1 MIKYVGLFLATAP
14 ASLLLAQVA
23 RTERLRFAMFE
34 ALQIVGIVAIA
45 IFSDWLLIQLG
56 WKHLQERLNQ
66 LLVTTAQPWLSLGSS
81 LIRLILRILLWSLVL
96 SWVLQSVESLS
107 PWHDRIDSITS
118 FLLQKISVIFNTPFM
133 QLGQTEITLNFLFII
148 LFLSITVIFTSRW
161 VSEWIK
167 NRILIQL
174 RVDRGSQE
182 TITRVV
188 SYSLSFV
195 GFIIVLQTAGIDL
208 SSLTV
213 LAGVLGIGF
222 GFGLQNLA
230 SNFISGLAILLEH
243 PIKVGDFIEVDGLL
257 GTVEKISI
265 RATIIRTNDSQY
277 VIVPNNRF
285 IEKNVVNWSY
295 GSPDSRIHIPVNVAY
310 GSDTVLVTEALL
322 SAARQ
327 DPRVLLSPPPSVWFR
342 SFGESAYVFELLVW
356 INRPQDSEPIKSALN
371 FLIEQ
376 ELRQRDIEIPF
387 PQLDL
392 RLRDVGDLRAI
403 TRYYRR
409 STPASELAEVTEA
422 STSVAKPK
430 PKSASPPPPLSDLL
444 RNMSCFT
451 RCSNAD
457 LQMLIELGTRRF
469 YDVGEIVFR
478 EGDPG
483 DAFYVV
489 LEGSVEVRS
498 EHLDQILATLY
509 QGDFFGEIAVL
520 TGMPRSATVR
530 TLEDTILF
538 VVHRGAVQRLLQA
551 QPQLAED
558 IAHELAARQ
567 QVLQELGLA
576 GMNGKGTPSLP
587 PLHWIRQRLRTLF
600 SV

>member
-1 MIKYVGLFLATAP
+1 MIKYLSLFLAAAP
-14 ASLLLAQVA
+14 SSILIAQLA
-23 RTERLRFAMFE
+23 RTQRLRVAFIE
-34 ALQIVGIVAIA
+34 AAQIVGIVGIA
-45 IFSDWLLIQLG
+45 ILTDWLLLNLGIHQL
-56 WKHLQERLNQ
+56 QQRLDQ
-66 LLVTTAQPWLSLGSS
+66 KASQQSQPWLSLGAS
-81 LIRLILRILLWSLVL
+81 LLRLTLRILLWALVL
-96 SWVLQSVESLS
+96 SWILQSVQSLS
-107 PWHDRIDSITS
+107 PWHERIDSTIQ
-118 FLLQKISVIFNTPFM
+118 FLLERVAVVFNTPFM
-133 QLGQTEITLNFLFII
+133 ELGRTKVTLNFLFLI
-148 LFLSITVIFTSRW
+148 LFLSLAVIFISRW
-161 VSEWIK
+161 VSEWLK
-167 NRILIQL
+167 SRVLMQL

-188 SYSLSFV
+188 SYSLSFI
-195 GFIIVLQTAGIDL
+195 GFIVVLQTAGIDL

-222 GFGLQNLA
+222 GFGLQTLA
-230 SNFISGLAILLEH
+230 SNFISGLAILFEH

-295 GSPDSRIHIPVNVAY
+295 GSPDSRIHIPVSVAY

-327 DPRVLLSPPPSVWFR
+327 DPRVLLTPPPSVWFR
-342 SFGESAYVFELLVW
+342 GFGENAYLFELLVW

-376 ELRQRDIEIPF
+376 ELRQRQIEVPF

-392 RLRDVGDLRAI
+392 RLRDLGELRSLAH
-403 TRYYRR
+403 YYHR
-409 STPASELAEVTEA
+409 
-422 STSVAKPK
+422 SVASVPETAAVSEPVAPEMVKTEP
-430 PKSASPPPPLSDLL
+430 SLADLL
-444 RNMSCFT
+444 RNISCFS
-451 RCSNAD
+451 RCSNAE
-457 LQMLIELGTRRF
+457 LQMLIELGNRQF
-469 YDVGEIVFR
+469 YGVGEIICS

-483 DAFYVV
+483 DAFYIV

-498 EHLDQILATLY
+498 EHLNQILATLY
-509 QGDFFGEIAVL
+509 EGEFFGEIAVL

-530 TLEDTILF
+530 ALEETVLF
-538 VVHRGAVQRLLQA
+538 VVHRSAVQRLLQA

-567 QVLQELGLA
+567 QVLQELGLV
-576 GMNGKGTPSLP
+576 NSQEIKSLP
-587 PLHWIRQRLRTLF
+587 PLQWIRRRLQTLF
-600 SV
+600 NV

>member
-1 MIKYVGLFLATAP
+1 MIKYLGLFLAAAP
-14 ASLLLAQVA
+14 ASILIAQLA
-23 RTERLRFAMFE
+23 RTQRLRVALIE
-34 ALQIVGIVAIA
+34 AAQIVGIVGIA
-45 IFSDWLLIQLG
+45 ILTDWLLLNLGIHQL
-56 WKHLQERLNQ
+56 QQRLDQ
-66 LLVTTAQPWLSLGSS
+66 KASQQSQPWFSLGAS
-81 LIRLILRILLWSLVL
+81 LLRLTLRILLWSLVL
-96 SWVLQSVESLS
+96 SWILQSVQSLS
-107 PWHDRIDSITS
+107 PWHERIDSTIQ
-118 FLLQKISVIFNTPFM
+118 FLLERVAVVFNTPFM
-133 QLGQTEITLNFLFII
+133 ELGRTKVTLNFLFLI
-148 LFLSITVIFTSRW
+148 LFLSLAVISISRW
-161 VSEWIK
+161 VSEWLK
-167 NRILIQL
+167 SRVLMQL

-188 SYSLSFV
+188 SYSLSFI

-222 GFGLQNLA
+222 GFGLQTLA

-295 GSPDSRIHIPVNVAY
+295 GSPDSRIHIPVSVAY

-327 DPRVLLSPPPSVWFR
+327 DPRVLLTPPPSVWFR
-342 SFGESAYVFELLVW
+342 GFGENAYLFELLVW

-376 ELRQRDIEIPF
+376 ELRQRQIEVPF

-392 RLRDVGDLRAI
+392 RLRDLGELRSLAH
-403 TRYYRR
+403 YYHR
-409 STPASELAEVTEA
+409 SVASVPETSAVTEPRA
-422 STSVAKPK
+422 REITKAEPSLTN
-430 PKSASPPPPLSDLL
+430 LL
-444 RNMSCFT
+444 RNISCFS
-451 RCSNAD
+451 RCSNAE
-457 LQMLIELGTRRF
+457 LQMLIELGNRQF
-469 YDVGEIVFR
+469 YGVGEIICW

-483 DAFYVV
+483 DAFYII

-498 EHLDQILATLY
+498 EHLNQILATLY
-509 QGDFFGEIAVL
+509 QGEFFGEIAVL

-530 TLEDTILF
+530 ALEETVLF
-538 VVHRGAVQRLLQA
+538 VVHRSAVQRLLQA

-567 QVLQELGLA
+567 QVLQELGLV
-576 GMNGKGTPSLP
+576 NSQEIKSLP
-587 PLHWIRQRLRTLF
+587 PLQWIRRRLQTLF
-600 SV
+600 NV

>member
-1 MIKYVGLFLATAP
+1 MIKYLSLVLAAVP
-14 ASLLLAQVA
+14 SSILLAQLT
-23 RTERLRFAMFE
+23 RTQRLRVALIE
-34 ALQIVGIVAIA
+34 AAQIVGIIGIA
-45 IFSDWLLIQLG
+45 IVTDWLLLNLGIHQL
-56 WKHLQERLNQ
+56 QQRLDQ
-66 LLVTTAQPWLSLGSS
+66 KASQRSQPWLSLGTS
-81 LIRLILRILLWSLVL
+81 LLRLTLRILLWSLVL
-96 SWVLQSVESLS
+96 SWILQSVQSLS
-107 PWHDRIDSITS
+107 PWHERIDSTIQ
-118 FLLQKISVIFNTPFM
+118 FLLERVAVVFNTPFM
-133 QLGQTEITLNFLFII
+133 ELGRTKITLNFLFLI
-148 LFLSITVIFTSRW
+148 LFLSLAVIFTSRW
-161 VSEWIK
+161 VSEWLK
-167 NRILIQL
+167 SRILMQL

-188 SYSLSFV
+188 SYSLSFI

-222 GFGLQNLA
+222 GFGLQTLA

-295 GSPDSRIHIPVNVAY
+295 GSPDSRIHIPVSVAY

-327 DPRVLLSPPPSVWFR
+327 DPRVLLTPPPSVWFR
-342 SFGESAYVFELLVW
+342 GFGENAYLFELLVW

-376 ELRQRDIEIPF
+376 ELRQRQIEVPF

-392 RLRDVGDLRAI
+392 RLRDLGELRSLAH
-403 TRYYRR
+403 YYHR
-409 STPASELAEVTEA
+409 
-422 STSVAKPK
+422 SVA
-430 PKSASPPPPLSDLL
+430 SAPETSTVAESAARETTKAEPSLADLL
-444 RNMSCFT
+444 RNISCFS
-451 RCSNAD
+451 RCSNAQ
-457 LQMLIELGTRRF
+457 LQMLIELGSRQF
-469 YDVGEIVFR
+469 YGVGEIICC

-483 DAFYVV
+483 DAFYIV

-509 QGDFFGEIAVL
+509 EGEFFGEIAVL

-530 TLEDTILF
+530 ALEETTLF
-538 VVHRGAVQRLLQA
+538 VVHRSAVQRLLQA

-567 QVLQELGLA
+567 QVLQELGLV
-576 GMNGKGTPSLP
+576 NSQEIKNLP
-587 PLHWIRQRLRTLF
+587 PLHWIRRRLQTLF
-600 SV
+600 NV

>member
-1 MIKYVGLFLATAP
+1 MMKYLSLFLAAAP
-14 ASLLLAQVA
+14 SSILIAQLA
-23 RTERLRFAMFE
+23 RTQRLRVAFIE
-34 ALQIVGIVAIA
+34 AAQIVGIVGIA
-45 IFSDWLLIQLG
+45 MLTDWLLLNLGIHQL
-56 WKHLQERLNQ
+56 QQRLDQ
-66 LLVTTAQPWLSLGSS
+66 KASQQSQPWLSLGAS
-81 LIRLILRILLWSLVL
+81 LLRLTLRILLWALVL
-96 SWVLQSVESLS
+96 SWILQSVQSLS
-107 PWHDRIDSITS
+107 PWHERIDSTIQ
-118 FLLQKISVIFNTPFM
+118 FLLERVAVVFNTPFM
-133 QLGQTEITLNFLFII
+133 ELGRTQITLNFLFLI
-148 LFLSITVIFTSRW
+148 LFLSLAVIFTSRW
-161 VSEWIK
+161 VSEWLK
-167 NRILIQL
+167 SRILMQL

-188 SYSLSFV
+188 SYSLSFI
-195 GFIIVLQTAGIDL
+195 GFIVVLQTAGIDL

-222 GFGLQNLA
+222 GFGLQTLA

-295 GSPDSRIHIPVNVAY
+295 GSPDSRIHIPVSVAY

-327 DPRVLLSPPPSVWFR
+327 DPRVLLTPPPSVWFR
-342 SFGESAYVFELLVW
+342 GFGENAYLFELLVW

-376 ELRQRDIEIPF
+376 ELRQRQIEVPF

-392 RLRDVGDLRAI
+392 RLRDLGELRSLAH
-403 TRYYRR
+403 YYHR
-409 STPASELAEVTEA
+409 
-422 STSVAKPK
+422 SVASVPETAAVSEPVAPEMVKTEP
-430 PKSASPPPPLSDLL
+430 SLADLL
-444 RNMSCFT
+444 RNISCFS
-451 RCSNAD
+451 RCSNAE
-457 LQMLIELGTRRF
+457 LQMLIELGNRQF
-469 YDVGEIVFR
+469 YGVGEIICS

-483 DAFYVV
+483 DAFYIV

-498 EHLDQILATLY
+498 EQLDQILATLY
-509 QGDFFGEIAVL
+509 EGDFFGEISVL

-530 TLEDTILF
+530 ALEETVLF
-538 VVHRGAVQRLLQA
+538 VVHRSAVQRLLQA
-551 QPQLAED
+551 QPQLAEE

-567 QVLQELGLA
+567 QVLQELGLV
-576 GMNGKGTPSLP
+576 NSQEIKSLP
-587 PLHWIRQRLRTLF
+587 PLQWIRRRLQTLF
-600 SV
+600 NV

>member
-1 MIKYVGLFLATAP
+1 MMKYLSLFLAAAP
-14 ASLLLAQVA
+14 SSILIAQLA
-23 RTERLRFAMFE
+23 RTQRLRVAFIE
-34 ALQIVGIVAIA
+34 AAQIVGIVGIA
-45 IFSDWLLIQLG
+45 MLTDWLLLNLGIHQL
-56 WKHLQERLNQ
+56 QQRLDQ
-66 LLVTTAQPWLSLGSS
+66 KASQQSQPWLSLGAS
-81 LIRLILRILLWSLVL
+81 LLRLTLRILLWALVL
-96 SWVLQSVESLS
+96 SWILQSVQSLS
-107 PWHDRIDSITS
+107 PWHERIDSTIQ
-118 FLLQKISVIFNTPFM
+118 FLLKRVAVVFNTPFM
-133 QLGQTEITLNFLFII
+133 ELGRTQITLNFLFLI
-148 LFLSITVIFTSRW
+148 LFLSLAVIFTSRW
-161 VSEWIK
+161 VSEWLK
-167 NRILIQL
+167 SRILMQL

-188 SYSLSFV
+188 SYSLSFI
-195 GFIIVLQTAGIDL
+195 GFIVVLQTAGIDL

-222 GFGLQNLA
+222 GFGLQTLA

-295 GSPDSRIHIPVNVAY
+295 GSPDSRIHIPVSVAY

-327 DPRVLLSPPPSVWFR
+327 DPRVLLTPPPSVWFR
-342 SFGESAYVFELLVW
+342 GFGENAYLFELLVW

-376 ELRQRDIEIPF
+376 ELRQRQIEVPF

-392 RLRDVGDLRAI
+392 RLRDLGELRSLAH
-403 TRYYRR
+403 YYHR
-409 STPASELAEVTEA
+409 
-422 STSVAKPK
+422 SVASVPETAAVSEPVAPEMVKTEP
-430 PKSASPPPPLSDLL
+430 SLADLL
-444 RNMSCFT
+444 RNISCFSC
-451 RCSNAD
+451 CSNAE
-457 LQMLIELGTRRF
+457 LQMLIELGNRQF
-469 YDVGEIVFR
+469 YGVGEIICS

-483 DAFYVV
+483 DAFYIV

-498 EHLDQILATLY
+498 EQLDQILATLY
-509 QGDFFGEIAVL
+509 EGDFFGEISVL

-530 TLEDTILF
+530 ALEETVLF
-538 VVHRGAVQRLLQA
+538 VVHRSAVQRLLQA
-551 QPQLAED
+551 QPQLAEE

-567 QVLQELGLA
+567 QVLQELGLV
-576 GMNGKGTPSLP
+576 NSQEIKSLP
-587 PLHWIRQRLRTLF
+587 PLQWIRRRLQTLF
-600 SV
+600 NV

>member
-1 MIKYVGLFLATAP
+1 MIKYLSLVLAAVP
-14 ASLLLAQVA
+14 SSILLAQLT
-23 RTERLRFAMFE
+23 RTQRLRVALIE
-34 ALQIVGIVAIA
+34 AAQIVGIIGIA
-45 IFSDWLLIQLG
+45 IVTDWLLLNLGIHQL
-56 WKHLQERLNQ
+56 QQRLDQ
-66 LLVTTAQPWLSLGSS
+66 KASQQSQPWLSLGAS
-81 LIRLILRILLWSLVL
+81 LLRLTLRILLWSLVL
-96 SWVLQSVESLS
+96 SWILQSVQSLS
-107 PWHDRIDSITS
+107 PWHERIDSTIQ
-118 FLLQKISVIFNTPFM
+118 FLLERVAVVFNTPFM
-133 QLGQTEITLNFLFII
+133 ELGRTKITLNFLFLI
-148 LFLSITVIFTSRW
+148 LFLSLAVIFTSRW
-161 VSEWIK
+161 VSEWLK
-167 NRILIQL
+167 SRILMQL

-188 SYSLSFV
+188 SYSLSFI

-222 GFGLQNLA
+222 GFGLQTLA

-295 GSPDSRIHIPVNVAY
+295 GSPDSRIHIPVSVAY

-327 DPRVLLSPPPSVWFR
+327 DPRVLLTPPPSVWFR
-342 SFGESAYVFELLVW
+342 GFGENAYLFELLVW

-376 ELRQRDIEIPF
+376 ELRQRQIEVPF

-392 RLRDVGDLRAI
+392 RLRDLGELRSLAH
-403 TRYYRR
+403 YYHR
-409 STPASELAEVTEA
+409 
-422 STSVAKPK
+422 SVA
-430 PKSASPPPPLSDLL
+430 SAPETSTVAESAARETTKAEPSLADLL
-444 RNMSCFT
+444 RNISCFS
-451 RCSNAD
+451 RCSNAQ
-457 LQMLIELGTRRF
+457 LQMLIELGNRQF
-469 YDVGEIVFR
+469 YGVGEIICC

-483 DAFYVV
+483 DAFYIV

-509 QGDFFGEIAVL
+509 EGEFFGEIAVL

-530 TLEDTILF
+530 ALEETTLF
-538 VVHRGAVQRLLQA
+538 VVHRSAVQRLLQA

-567 QVLQELGLA
+567 QVLQELGLV
-576 GMNGKGTPSLP
+576 NSQEIKNLP
-587 PLHWIRQRLRTLF
+587 PLHWIRRRLQTLF
-600 SV
+600 NV

>member
-1 MIKYVGLFLATAP
+1 MMKYLSLFLAAAP
-14 ASLLLAQVA
+14 SSILIAQLA
-23 RTERLRFAMFE
+23 RTQRLRVALIE
-34 ALQIVGIVAIA
+34 AAQIVGIVGIA
-45 IFSDWLLIQLG
+45 MLTDWLLLNLGIHQL
-56 WKHLQERLNQ
+56 QQRLDQ
-66 LLVTTAQPWLSLGSS
+66 KASQQSQPWLSLGAS
-81 LIRLILRILLWSLVL
+81 LLRLTLRILLWALVL
-96 SWVLQSVESLS
+96 SWILQSVQSLS
-107 PWHDRIDSITS
+107 PWHERIDSTIQ
-118 FLLQKISVIFNTPFM
+118 FLLKRVAVVFNTPFM
-133 QLGQTEITLNFLFII
+133 ELGRTQITLNFLFLI
-148 LFLSITVIFTSRW
+148 LFLSLAVIFTSRW
-161 VSEWIK
+161 VSEWLK
-167 NRILIQL
+167 SRILMQL

-188 SYSLSFV
+188 SYSLSFI
-195 GFIIVLQTAGIDL
+195 GFIVVLQTAGIDL

-222 GFGLQNLA
+222 GFGLQTLA

-295 GSPDSRIHIPVNVAY
+295 GSPDSRIHIPVSVAY

-327 DPRVLLSPPPSVWFR
+327 DPRVLLTPPPSVWFR
-342 SFGESAYVFELLVW
+342 GFGENAYLFELLVW

-376 ELRQRDIEIPF
+376 ELRQRQIEVPF

-392 RLRDVGDLRAI
+392 RLRDLGELRSLAH
-403 TRYYRR
+403 YYHR
-409 STPASELAEVTEA
+409 
-422 STSVAKPK
+422 SVASVPETAAVSEPVAPEMVKTEP
-430 PKSASPPPPLSDLL
+430 SLADLL
-444 RNMSCFT
+444 RNISCFSC
-451 RCSNAD
+451 CSNAE
-457 LQMLIELGTRRF
+457 LQMLIELGNRQF
-469 YDVGEIVFR
+469 YGVGEIICS

-483 DAFYVV
+483 DAFYIV

-498 EHLDQILATLY
+498 EQLDQILATLY
-509 QGDFFGEIAVL
+509 EGDFFGEISVL

-530 TLEDTILF
+530 ALEETVLF
-538 VVHRGAVQRLLQA
+538 VVHRSAVQRLLQA
-551 QPQLAED
+551 QPQLAEE

-567 QVLQELGLA
+567 QVLQELGLV
-576 GMNGKGTPSLP
+576 NSQEIKSLP
-587 PLHWIRQRLRTLF
+587 PLQWIRRRLQTLF
-600 SV
+600 NV

>member
-1 MIKYVGLFLATAP
+1 MMKYLSLFLAAAP
-14 ASLLLAQVA
+14 SSILIAQLA
-23 RTERLRFAMFE
+23 RTQRLRVALIE
-34 ALQIVGIVAIA
+34 AAQIVGIVGIA
-45 IFSDWLLIQLG
+45 MLTDWLLLNLGIHQL
-56 WKHLQERLNQ
+56 QQRLDQ
-66 LLVTTAQPWLSLGSS
+66 KASQQSQPWLSLGAS
-81 LIRLILRILLWSLVL
+81 LLRLTLRILLWALVL
-96 SWVLQSVESLS
+96 SWILQSVQSLS
-107 PWHDRIDSITS
+107 PWHERIDSTIQ
-118 FLLQKISVIFNTPFM
+118 FLLERVAVVFNTPFM
-133 QLGQTEITLNFLFII
+133 ELGRTQITLNFLFLI
-148 LFLSITVIFTSRW
+148 LFLSLAVIFTSRW
-161 VSEWIK
+161 VSEWLK
-167 NRILIQL
+167 SRILMQL

-188 SYSLSFV
+188 SYSLSFI
-195 GFIIVLQTAGIDL
+195 GFIVVLQTAGIDL

-222 GFGLQNLA
+222 GFGLQTLA

-295 GSPDSRIHIPVNVAY
+295 GSPDSRIHIPVSVAY

-327 DPRVLLSPPPSVWFR
+327 DPRVLLTPPPSVWFR
-342 SFGESAYVFELLVW
+342 GFGENAYLFELLVW

-376 ELRQRDIEIPF
+376 ELRQRQIEVPF

-392 RLRDVGDLRAI
+392 RLRDLGELRSLAH
-403 TRYYRR
+403 YYHR
-409 STPASELAEVTEA
+409 
-422 STSVAKPK
+422 SVASVPETAAVSEPVAPEMVKTEP
-430 PKSASPPPPLSDLL
+430 SLADLL
-444 RNMSCFT
+444 RNISCFS
-451 RCSNAD
+451 RCSNAE
-457 LQMLIELGTRRF
+457 LQMLIELGNRQF
-469 YDVGEIVFR
+469 YGVGEIICS

-483 DAFYVV
+483 DAFYIV

-498 EHLDQILATLY
+498 EHLNQILATLY
-509 QGDFFGEIAVL
+509 EGEFFGEIAVL

-530 TLEDTILF
+530 ALEETILF
-538 VVHRGAVQRLLQA
+538 VVHRSAVQRLLQA

-567 QVLQELGLA
+567 QVLQELGLV
-576 GMNGKGTPSLP
+576 NSQEIKSLP
-587 PLHWIRQRLRTLF
+587 PLQWIRRRLQTLF
-600 SV
+600 NV

>member
-1 MIKYVGLFLATAP
+1 MMKYLSLFLAAAP
-14 ASLLLAQVA
+14 SSILIAQLA
-23 RTERLRFAMFE
+23 RTQRLRVAFIE
-34 ALQIVGIVAIA
+34 AAQIVGIVGIA
-45 IFSDWLLIQLG
+45 MLTDWLLLNLGIHQL
-56 WKHLQERLNQ
+56 QQRLDQ
-66 LLVTTAQPWLSLGSS
+66 KASQQSQPWLSLGAS
-81 LIRLILRILLWSLVL
+81 LLRLTLRILLWALVL
-96 SWVLQSVESLS
+96 SWILQSVQSLS
-107 PWHDRIDSITS
+107 PWHERIDSTIQ
-118 FLLQKISVIFNTPFM
+118 FLLKRVAVVFNTPFM
-133 QLGQTEITLNFLFII
+133 ELGRTQITLNFLFLI
-148 LFLSITVIFTSRW
+148 LFLSLAVIFTSRW
-161 VSEWIK
+161 VSEWLK
-167 NRILIQL
+167 SRILMQL

-188 SYSLSFV
+188 SYSLSFI
-195 GFIIVLQTAGIDL
+195 GFIVVLQTAGIDL

-222 GFGLQNLA
+222 GFGLQTLA

-295 GSPDSRIHIPVNVAY
+295 GSPDSRIHIPVSVAY

-327 DPRVLLSPPPSVWFR
+327 DPRVLLTPPPSVWFR
-342 SFGESAYVFELLVW
+342 GFGENAYLFELLVW

-376 ELRQRDIEIPF
+376 ELRQRQIEVPF

-392 RLRDVGDLRAI
+392 RLRDLGELRSLAH
-403 TRYYRR
+403 YYHR
-409 STPASELAEVTEA
+409 
-422 STSVAKPK
+422 SVASVPETTAVSEPVAPEMVKTEP
-430 PKSASPPPPLSDLL
+430 SLADLL
-444 RNMSCFT
+444 RNISCFSC
-451 RCSNAD
+451 CSNAE
-457 LQMLIELGTRRF
+457 LQMLIELGNRQF
-469 YDVGEIVFR
+469 YGVGEIICS

-483 DAFYVV
+483 DAFYIV

-498 EHLDQILATLY
+498 EQLDQILATLY
-509 QGDFFGEIAVL
+509 EGDFFGEISVL

-530 TLEDTILF
+530 ALEETVLF
-538 VVHRGAVQRLLQA
+538 VVHRSAVQRLLQA
-551 QPQLAED
+551 QPQLAEE

-567 QVLQELGLA
+567 QVLQELGLV
-576 GMNGKGTPSLP
+576 NSQEIKSLP
-587 PLHWIRQRLRTLF
+587 PLQWIRRRLQTLF
-600 SV
+600 NV

>member
-1 MIKYVGLFLATAP
+1 MIKYLSLFLAAAP
-14 ASLLLAQVA
+14 ASILIAQLA
-23 RTERLRFAMFE
+23 RTQRLRVAFIE
-34 ALQIVGIVAIA
+34 AAQIVGIVGIA
-45 IFSDWLLIQLG
+45 ILTDWLLLNLGIHQL
-56 WKHLQERLNQ
+56 QQRLDQ
-66 LLVTTAQPWLSLGSS
+66 KASQQSQPWFSLGAS
-81 LIRLILRILLWSLVL
+81 LLRLTLRILLWSLVL
-96 SWVLQSVESLS
+96 SWILQSVQSLS
-107 PWHDRIDSITS
+107 PWHERIDSTIQ
-118 FLLQKISVIFNTPFM
+118 FLLERVAVVFNTPFM
-133 QLGQTEITLNFLFII
+133 ELGRTKVTLNFLFLI
-148 LFLSITVIFTSRW
+148 LFLSLAVISISRW
-161 VSEWIK
+161 VSEWFK
-167 NRILIQL
+167 RRILMQL

-188 SYSLSFV
+188 SYSLSFI

-222 GFGLQNLA
+222 GFGLQTLA

-295 GSPDSRIHIPVNVAY
+295 GSPDSRIHIPVSVAY

-327 DPRVLLSPPPSVWFR
+327 DPRVLLTPPPSVWFR
-342 SFGESAYVFELLVW
+342 GFGEHAYLFELLVW

-376 ELRQRDIEIPF
+376 ELRQRQIEVPF

-392 RLRDVGDLRAI
+392 RLRDLGELRSLAH
-403 TRYYRR
+403 YYHR
-409 STPASELAEVTEA
+409 SVASVPETSVVTEA
-422 STSVAKPK
+422 AVPQRAKTK
-430 PKSASPPPPLSDLL
+430 PSLADLL
-444 RNMSCFT
+444 RNISCFS
-451 RCSNAD
+451 RCSNAE
-457 LQMLIELGTRRF
+457 LQMLIELGNRQF
-469 YDVGEIVFR
+469 YGVGEIICR
-478 EGDPG
+478 EGDSG
-483 DAFYVV
+483 DAFYIV

-498 EHLDQILATLY
+498 EHLNQILATLY
-509 QGDFFGEIAVL
+509 EGEFFGEIAVL

-530 TLEDTILF
+530 ALEETTLF
-538 VVHRGAVQRLLQA
+538 VVHRSAVQRLLQA

-558 IAHELAARQ
+558 IAQELAARQ
-567 QVLQELGLA
+567 QVLQELGLV
-576 GMNGKGTPSLP
+576 NSQEIKNLP
-587 PLHWIRQRLRTLF
+587 PLHWIRRRLQTLF
-600 SV
+600 NV

>member
-1 MIKYVGLFLATAP
+1 MELG
-14 ASLLLAQVA
+14 
-23 RTERLRFAMFE
+23 RTK
-34 ALQIVGIVAIA
+34 V
-45 IFSDWLLIQLG
+45 
-56 WKHLQERLNQ
+56 
-66 LLVTTAQPWLSLGSS
+66 
-81 LIRLILRILLWSLVL
+81 
-96 SWVLQSVESLS
+96 
-107 PWHDRIDSITS
+107 
-118 FLLQKISVIFNTPFM
+118 
-133 QLGQTEITLNFLFII
+133 TLNFLFLI
-148 LFLSITVIFTSRW
+148 LFLSLAVIFISRW
-161 VSEWIK
+161 VSEWLK
-167 NRILIQL
+167 RRILMQL

-188 SYSLSFV
+188 SYSLSFI

-222 GFGLQNLA
+222 GFGLQTLA

-295 GSPDSRIHIPVNVAY
+295 GSPDSRIHIPVSVAY

-327 DPRVLLSPPPSVWFR
+327 DPRVLLTPPPSVWFR
-342 SFGESAYVFELLVW
+342 GFGENAYLFELLVW

-376 ELRQRDIEIPF
+376 ELRQRQIEVPF

-392 RLRDVGDLRAI
+392 RLRDLGELRSLAH
-403 TRYYRR
+403 YYHR
-409 STPASELAEVTEA
+409 SVASVPETSAVTEPA
-422 STSVAKPK
+422 APEMAKTEP
-430 PKSASPPPPLSDLL
+430 SLADLL
-444 RNMSCFT
+444 RNISCFS
-451 RCSNAD
+451 RCSNAE
-457 LQMLIELGTRRF
+457 LQMLIELGNRQF
-469 YDVGEIVFR
+469 YGVGEIICC

-483 DAFYVV
+483 DAFYIV

-498 EHLDQILATLY
+498 ERLNQILATLY
-509 QGDFFGEIAVL
+509 EGEFFGEIAVL

-530 TLEDTILF
+530 ALEETVLF
-538 VVHRGAVQRLLQA
+538 VVHRSAVQRLLQA

-567 QVLQELGLA
+567 QVLQELGLV
-576 GMNGKGTPSLP
+576 NSQDIKSLP
-587 PLHWIRQRLRTLF
+587 PLQWIRRRLQTLF
-600 SV
+600 NV

>member
-1 MIKYVGLFLATAP
+1 MIKYLSLFLAAAP
-14 ASLLLAQVA
+14 SSILIAQLA
-23 RTERLRFAMFE
+23 RTQRLRVAFIE
-34 ALQIVGIVAIA
+34 AAQIVGIVGIA
-45 IFSDWLLIQLG
+45 ILTDWLLLNLGIHQL
-56 WKHLQERLNQ
+56 QQRLDQ
-66 LLVTTAQPWLSLGSS
+66 KASQQSQPWLSLGAS
-81 LIRLILRILLWSLVL
+81 LLRLTLRILLWALVL
-96 SWVLQSVESLS
+96 SWILQSVQSLS
-107 PWHDRIDSITS
+107 PWHERIDSTIQ
-118 FLLQKISVIFNTPFM
+118 FLLERVAVVFNTPFM
-133 QLGQTEITLNFLFII
+133 ELGRTKVTLNFLFLI
-148 LFLSITVIFTSRW
+148 LFLSLAVIFISRW
-161 VSEWIK
+161 VSEWLK
-167 NRILIQL
+167 SRVLMQL

-188 SYSLSFV
+188 SYSLSFI
-195 GFIIVLQTAGIDL
+195 GFIVVLQTAGIDL

-222 GFGLQNLA
+222 GFGLQTLA
-230 SNFISGLAILLEH
+230 SNFISGLAILFEH

-295 GSPDSRIHIPVNVAY
+295 GSPDSRIHIPVSVAY

-327 DPRVLLSPPPSVWFR
+327 DPRVLLTPPPSVWFR
-342 SFGESAYVFELLVW
+342 GFGENAYLFELLVW

-376 ELRQRDIEIPF
+376 ELRQRQIEVPF

-392 RLRDVGDLRAI
+392 RLRDLGELRSLAH
-403 TRYYRR
+403 YYHR
-409 STPASELAEVTEA
+409 
-422 STSVAKPK
+422 SVASVPETAAVSEPVVPEMVKTEP
-430 PKSASPPPPLSDLL
+430 SLADLL
-444 RNMSCFT
+444 RNISCFS
-451 RCSNAD
+451 RCSNAE
-457 LQMLIELGTRRF
+457 LQMLIELGNRQF
-469 YDVGEIVFR
+469 YGVGEIICS

-483 DAFYVV
+483 DAFYIV

-498 EHLDQILATLY
+498 EHLNQILATLY
-509 QGDFFGEIAVL
+509 EGEFFGEIAVL

-530 TLEDTILF
+530 ALEETVLF
-538 VVHRGAVQRLLQA
+538 VVHRSAVQRLLQA

-567 QVLQELGLA
+567 QVLQELGLV
-576 GMNGKGTPSLP
+576 NSQEIKSLP
-587 PLHWIRQRLRTLF
+587 PLQWIRRRLQTLF
-600 SV
+600 NV

>member
-1 MIKYVGLFLATAP
+1 MIKYLSLFLAAAP
-14 ASLLLAQVA
+14 ASILIAQLA
-23 RTERLRFAMFE
+23 RTQRLRVAFIE
-34 ALQIVGIVAIA
+34 AAQIVGIVGIA
-45 IFSDWLLIQLG
+45 ILTDWLLLNLGIQQ
-56 WKHLQERLNQ
+56 LQQRLDQ
-66 LLVTTAQPWLSLGSS
+66 KASHQSQPWFSLGAS
-81 LIRLILRILLWSLVL
+81 LLRLTLRILLWSLVL
-96 SWVLQSVESLS
+96 SWILQSVQSLS
-107 PWHDRIDSITS
+107 PWHERIDSTIQ
-118 FLLQKISVIFNTPFM
+118 FLLERVAVVFNTPFM
-133 QLGQTEITLNFLFII
+133 ELGRTKVTLNFLFLI
-148 LFLSITVIFTSRW
+148 LFLSLAVISISRW
-161 VSEWIK
+161 VSEWLK
-167 NRILIQL
+167 SRILMQL

-188 SYSLSFV
+188 SYSLSFI

-222 GFGLQNLA
+222 GFGLQTLA

-295 GSPDSRIHIPVNVAY
+295 GSPDSRIHIPVSVAY

-327 DPRVLLSPPPSVWFR
+327 DPRVLLTPPPSVWFR
-342 SFGESAYVFELLVW
+342 GFGENAYLFELLVW

-376 ELRQRDIEIPF
+376 ELRRRQIEVPF

-392 RLRDVGDLRAI
+392 RLRDLGELRSLAH
-403 TRYYRR
+403 YYHR
-409 STPASELAEVTEA
+409 SVANVPETSAVTEPGA
-422 STSVAKPK
+422 REITKAEPSLTN
-430 PKSASPPPPLSDLL
+430 LL
-444 RNMSCFT
+444 RNISCFS
-451 RCSNAD
+451 RCSNAE
-457 LQMLIELGTRRF
+457 LQMLIELGNRQF
-469 YDVGEIVFR
+469 YGVGEIICC

-483 DAFYVV
+483 DAFYII

-498 EHLDQILATLY
+498 EHLNQILATLY
-509 QGDFFGEIAVL
+509 EGEFFGEIAVL

-530 TLEDTILF
+530 ALEETVLF
-538 VVHRGAVQRLLQA
+538 VVHRSAVQRLLQA

-567 QVLQELGLA
+567 QVLQELGLV
-576 GMNGKGTPSLP
+576 NSQDIKSLP
-587 PLHWIRQRLRTLF
+587 PLQWIRRRLQTLF
-600 SV
+600 NV

>member
-1 MIKYVGLFLATAP
+1 MMKYLSLFLAAAP
-14 ASLLLAQVA
+14 SSILIAQLA
-23 RTERLRFAMFE
+23 RTQRLRIALIE
-34 ALQIVGIVAIA
+34 AAQIVAIVAIA
-45 IFSDWLLIQLG
+45 IVTDWLLQKGIDQL
-56 WKHLQERLNQ
+56 QQRLDQ
-66 LLVTTAQPWLSLGSS
+66 KVSHPSQPWISLGTA
-81 LIRLILRILLWSLVL
+81 LLRLALRILLWSLVL
-96 SWVLQSVESLS
+96 SWVLQSVESLA
-107 PWHDRIDSITS
+107 PWHERIDRTIQ
-118 FLLQKISVIFNTPFM
+118 FLLQRVGVVFNTPFM
-133 QLGQTEITLNFLFII
+133 ELGRTQITLNFLFLI
-148 LFLSITVIFTSRW
+148 LFLSLAVIFTSRW
-161 VSEWIK
+161 VSEWLK
-167 NRILIQL
+167 NRILMQL

-188 SYSLSFV
+188 SYSLSFI

-222 GFGLQNLA
+222 GFGLQALA

-327 DPRVLLSPPPSVWFR
+327 DPRVLLTPPPSVWFR
-342 SFGESAYVFELLVW
+342 SFGENAYLFELLVW

-376 ELRQRDIEIPF
+376 ELRQRHIEVPF

-392 RLRDVGDLRAI
+392 RLRDLGELRSLVQ
-403 TRYYRR
+403 YYQR
-409 STPASELAEVTEA
+409 SVARAPETSTVAEPATGEVTKAEPSLA
-422 STSVAKPK
+422 
-430 PKSASPPPPLSDLL
+430 DML
-444 RNMSCFT
+444 RNISCFS
-451 RCSNAD
+451 RCSNAQ
-457 LQMLIELGTRRF
+457 LQMLIELGNRQF
-469 YDVGEIVFR
+469 YGVGEIICC

-483 DAFYVV
+483 DAFYIV

-498 EHLDQILATLY
+498 EQLDQILATLY
-509 QGDFFGEIAVL
+509 EGDFFGEISVL

-530 TLEDTILF
+530 ALEETVLF
-538 VVHRGAVQRLLQA
+538 VVHRSAVQRLLQA
-551 QPQLAED
+551 QPQLAEE

-567 QVLQELGLA
+567 QVLQELGLVDSQET
-576 GMNGKGTPSLP
+576 KSLP
-587 PLHWIRQRLRTLF
+587 PLHWIRRRLQTLF

>member
-1 MIKYVGLFLATAP
+1 MIKYLSLVLAAVPSSIFLAQLT
-14 ASLLLAQVA
+14 
-23 RTERLRFAMFE
+23 RTQRLRVALIE
-34 ALQIVGIVAIA
+34 AAQIVGIIGIA
-45 IFSDWLLIQLG
+45 IVTDWLLLNLGIHQL
-56 WKHLQERLNQ
+56 QQRLDQ
-66 LLVTTAQPWLSLGSS
+66 KASQQSQPWLSLGAS
-81 LIRLILRILLWSLVL
+81 LLRLTLRILLWSLVL
-96 SWVLQSVESLS
+96 SWILQSVQSLS
-107 PWHDRIDSITS
+107 PWHERIDSTIQ
-118 FLLQKISVIFNTPFM
+118 FLLERVAVVFNTPFM
-133 QLGQTEITLNFLFII
+133 ELGRTKITLNFLFLI
-148 LFLSITVIFTSRW
+148 LFLSLAVIFTSRW
-161 VSEWIK
+161 VSEWLK
-167 NRILIQL
+167 SRILMQL

-188 SYSLSFV
+188 SYSLSFI

-222 GFGLQNLA
+222 GFGLQTLA

-295 GSPDSRIHIPVNVAY
+295 GSPDSRIHIPVSVAY

-327 DPRVLLSPPPSVWFR
+327 DPRVLLTPPPSVWFR
-342 SFGESAYVFELLVW
+342 GFGENAYLFELLVW

-376 ELRQRDIEIPF
+376 ELRQRQIEVPF

-392 RLRDVGDLRAI
+392 RLRDLGELRSLAH
-403 TRYYRR
+403 YYHR
-409 STPASELAEVTEA
+409 
-422 STSVAKPK
+422 SVA
-430 PKSASPPPPLSDLL
+430 SAPETSTVAESAARETTKAEPSLADLL
-444 RNMSCFT
+444 RNISCFS
-451 RCSNAD
+451 RCSNAQ
-457 LQMLIELGTRRF
+457 LQMLIELGSRQF
-469 YDVGEIVFR
+469 YGVGEIICC

-483 DAFYVV
+483 DAFYIV

-509 QGDFFGEIAVL
+509 EGEFFGEIAVL

-530 TLEDTILF
+530 ALEETTLF
-538 VVHRGAVQRLLQA
+538 VVHRSAVQRLLQA

-567 QVLQELGLA
+567 QVLQELGLV
-576 GMNGKGTPSLP
+576 NSQEIKNLP
-587 PLHWIRQRLRTLF
+587 PLHWIRRRLQTLF
-600 SV
+600 NV

>member
-1 MIKYVGLFLATAP
+1 MMKYLSLFLAAAP
-14 ASLLLAQVA
+14 SSILIAQLA
-23 RTERLRFAMFE
+23 RTQRLRVALIE
-34 ALQIVGIVAIA
+34 AAQIVGIVGIA
-45 IFSDWLLIQLG
+45 MLTDWLLLNLGIHQL
-56 WKHLQERLNQ
+56 QQRLDQ
-66 LLVTTAQPWLSLGSS
+66 KASQQSQPWLSLGAS
-81 LIRLILRILLWSLVL
+81 LLRLTLRILLWALVL
-96 SWVLQSVESLS
+96 SWILQSVQSLS
-107 PWHDRIDSITS
+107 PWHERIDSTIQ
-118 FLLQKISVIFNTPFM
+118 FLLKRVAVVFNTPFM
-133 QLGQTEITLNFLFII
+133 ELGRTQITLNFLFLI
-148 LFLSITVIFTSRW
+148 LFLSLAVIFTSRW
-161 VSEWIK
+161 VSEWLK
-167 NRILIQL
+167 SRILMQL

-188 SYSLSFV
+188 SYSLSFI
-195 GFIIVLQTAGIDL
+195 GFIVVLQTAGIDL

-222 GFGLQNLA
+222 GFGLQTLA

-295 GSPDSRIHIPVNVAY
+295 GSPDSRIHIPVSVAY

-327 DPRVLLSPPPSVWFR
+327 DPRVLLTPPPSVWFR
-342 SFGESAYVFELLVW
+342 GFGENAYLFELLVW

-376 ELRQRDIEIPF
+376 ELRQRQIEVPF

-392 RLRDVGDLRAI
+392 RLRDLGELRSLAH
-403 TRYYRR
+403 YYHR
-409 STPASELAEVTEA
+409 
-422 STSVAKPK
+422 SVASVPETAAVSEPVAPEMVKTEP
-430 PKSASPPPPLSDLL
+430 SLADLL
-444 RNMSCFT
+444 RNISCFS
-451 RCSNAD
+451 RCSNAE
-457 LQMLIELGTRRF
+457 LQMLIELGNRQF
-469 YDVGEIVFR
+469 YGVGEIICS

-483 DAFYVV
+483 DAFYIV

-498 EHLDQILATLY
+498 EQLDQILATLY
-509 QGDFFGEIAVL
+509 EGDFFGEISVL

-530 TLEDTILF
+530 ALEETVLF
-538 VVHRGAVQRLLQA
+538 VVHRSAVQRLLQA
-551 QPQLAED
+551 QPQLAEE

-567 QVLQELGLA
+567 QVLQELGLV
-576 GMNGKGTPSLP
+576 NSQEIKSLP
-587 PLHWIRQRLRTLF
+587 PLQWIRRRLQTLF
-600 SV
+600 NV

>member
-1 MIKYVGLFLATAP
+1 MMKYLGLGLATTPIAI
-14 ASLLLAQVA
+14 LLAQVP
-23 RTERLRFAMFE
+23 RSERLRFALFE
-34 ALQIVGIVAIA
+34 ALQIVVIVAIA
-45 IFSDWLLIQLG
+45 LLTDWLLIQLG
-56 WKHLQERLNQ
+56 LRQLQERLNQ
-66 LLVTTAQPWLSLGSS
+66 QLSTTARPWLSLGSS
-81 LIRLILRILLWSLVL
+81 LMQLTLRILLWAMVL

-107 PWHDRIDSITS
+107 PWHDRIDSTIS
-118 FLLQKISVIFNTPFM
+118 FFLERIFVIFNTPFM
-133 QLGQTEITLNFLFII
+133 QLGRTEITLNFLFII
-148 LFLSITVIFTSRW
+148 LFLSISVIFISRW

-188 SYSLSFV
+188 SYSLSFI
-195 GFIIVLQTAGIDL
+195 GFIVVLQTAGIDL

-222 GFGLQNLA
+222 GFGLQSLA

-295 GSPDSRIHIPVNVAY
+295 GSPDTRIHIPVSVAY

-342 SFGESAYVFELLVW
+342 GFGNSAYMFELLVW

-392 RLRDVGDLRAI
+392 RLRDLGELRSVA
-403 TRYYRR
+403 RYYRR
-409 STPASELAEVTEA
+409 SVPTAPELAEVTEA

-430 PKSASPPPPLSDLL
+430 SSTPLPPLTELL
-444 RNMSCFT
+444 RNMSCFS

-457 LQMLIELGTRRF
+457 LQMLVELGTRQR
-469 YDVGEIVFR
+469 YGLGEIIFR
-478 EGDPG
+478 EGEPG
-483 DAFYVV
+483 DAFYIV

-530 TLEDTILF
+530 TLEETILF
-538 VVHRGAVQRLLQA
+538 VVHRTAVQRLLQA
-551 QPQLAED
+551 QPQLTEE

-567 QVLQELGLA
+567 QVLQELGLV
-576 GMNGKGTPSLP
+576 GINGKDRSSTP
-587 PLHWIRQRLRTLF
+587 PLHWIRHRLRTLF

>member
-1 MIKYVGLFLATAP
+1 MIKHVGLVLATTP
-14 ASLLLAQVA
+14 VSILLAQA
-23 RTERLRFAMFE
+23 SRNERLRFALLE
-34 ALQIVGIVAIA
+34 AVQIVVIVAIA
-45 IFSDWLLIQLG
+45 IFGDWLLIQVGLRR
-56 WKHLQERLNQ
+56 LQERLNQ
-66 LLVTTAQPWLSLGSS
+66 QLSATARPWLSLGLSF
-81 LIRLILRILLWSLVL
+81 LRLTLRILLWALVL

-107 PWHDRIDSITS
+107 PWHDRIDSTIS
-118 FLLQKISVIFNTPFM
+118 FLMKQIDVIFNTPFM
-133 QLGQTEITLNFLFII
+133 QLGRTEITLNFLFII
-148 LFLSITVIFTSRW
+148 LFLSVSVIFTSRW

-188 SYSLSFV
+188 SYSLSFI
-195 GFIIVLQTAGIDL
+195 GFIVVLQTAGIDL

-222 GFGLQNLA
+222 GFGLQTLA

-342 SFGESAYVFELLVW
+342 SFGESAYIFELLVW

-392 RLRDVGDLRAI
+392 RLRDLGELRSVA
-403 TRYYRR
+403 RYYRR
-409 STPASELAEVTEA
+409 SAPKVAEVTDVTEV
-422 STSVAKPK
+422 SVAKPK
-430 PKSASPPPPLSDLL
+430 SSTPLPPLADLL
-444 RNMSCFT
+444 RNISCFS

-457 LQMLIELGTRRF
+457 LQMLIELGTRQF
-469 YDVGEIVFR
+469 YGVGEVICK

-483 DAFYVV
+483 DAFYIV
-489 LEGSVEVRS
+489 LEGAVEVRS

-509 QGDFFGEIAVL
+509 QGEFFGEIAVL
-520 TGMPRSATVR
+520 TGMRRSATVR
-530 TLEDTILF
+530 ALEDTILF
-538 VVHRGAVQRLLQA
+538 VVHRTAVQRLLQA
-551 QPQLAED
+551 QPQLAEE

-567 QVLQELGLA
+567 QVLQELGLV
-576 GMNGKGTPSLP
+576 GINGKDRSSLP
-587 PLHWIRQRLRTLF
+587 PLHWIRHRLRTLF

>member
-1 MIKYVGLFLATAP
+1 MIKHVGLVLATTP
-14 ASLLLAQVA
+14 VSILLAQA
-23 RTERLRFAMFE
+23 SRNERLRFALLE
-34 ALQIVGIVAIA
+34 AVQIVVIVAIA
-45 IFSDWLLIQLG
+45 IFGDWLLIQMGLRR
-56 WKHLQERLNQ
+56 LQERLNQ
-66 LLVTTAQPWLSLGSS
+66 QLDATARPWLSLGLSF
-81 LIRLILRILLWSLVL
+81 LRLTLRILLWALVL

-107 PWHDRIDSITS
+107 PWHDRIDSTVS
-118 FLLQKISVIFNTPFM
+118 FLMKQIDVIFNTPFM
-133 QLGQTEITLNFLFII
+133 QLGRTEITLNFLFII
-148 LFLSITVIFTSRW
+148 LFLSVSVIFTSRW

-167 NRILIQL
+167 NRILIEL

-188 SYSLSFV
+188 SYSLSFI

-222 GFGLQNLA
+222 GFGLQTLA

-295 GSPDSRIHIPVNVAY
+295 GSPDSRIHIPVSVAY

-342 SFGESAYVFELLVW
+342 NFGESAYIFELLVW

-392 RLRDVGDLRAI
+392 RLRDVGELRSIA
-403 TRYYRR
+403 RYYRR
-409 STPASELAEVTEA
+409 STPKVSEVTEV
-422 STSVAKPK
+422 TEVSVAKPK
-430 PKSASPPPPLSDLL
+430 SSTPLPTLADLL
-444 RNMSCFT
+444 RNISCFS

-457 LQMLIELGTRRF
+457 LQMLIELGTRQF
-469 YDVGEIVFR
+469 YGVGEIICK

-483 DAFYVV
+483 DAFYIV
-489 LEGSVEVRS
+489 LEGAVEVRS

-509 QGDFFGEIAVL
+509 QGEFFGEIAVL
-520 TGMPRSATVR
+520 TGMRRSATVR
-530 TLEDTILF
+530 ALEDTILF
-538 VVHRGAVQRLLQA
+538 VVHRTAVQRLLQA
-551 QPQLAED
+551 QPQLAEE

-567 QVLQELGLA
+567 QVLQELGLV
-576 GMNGKGTPSLP
+576 GINGKDRSSLP
-587 PLHWIRQRLRTLF
+587 PLHWIRHRLRTLF

>member
-1 MIKYVGLFLATAP
+1 M
-14 ASLLLAQVA
+14 
-23 RTERLRFAMFE
+23 
-34 ALQIVGIVAIA
+34 
-45 IFSDWLLIQLG
+45 
-56 WKHLQERLNQ
+56 
-66 LLVTTAQPWLSLGSS
+66 
-81 LIRLILRILLWSLVL
+81 
-96 SWVLQSVESLS
+96 
-107 PWHDRIDSITS
+107 
-118 FLLQKISVIFNTPFM
+118 LQKISVIFNTPFM
-133 QLGQTEITLNFLFII
+133 QLGQTKITLNFLFII

-161 VSEWIK
+161 ISEWIK

-430 PKSASPPPPLSDLL
+430 PKSASPLPPLSDLL

>member
-1 MIKYVGLFLATAP
+1 MIKYLSLFLATAP
-14 ASLLLAQVA
+14 AGLLIAQLA
-23 RTERLRFAMFE
+23 RTQRLRVAFIE
-34 ALQIVGIVAIA
+34 AAQIVGIVGIA
-45 IFSDWLLIQLG
+45 ILTDWLLLKLGIHQL
-56 WKHLQERLNQ
+56 QQRLDQ
-66 LLVTTAQPWLSLGSS
+66 KASQQSQPWLSLGTS
-81 LIRLILRILLWSLVL
+81 LLRLTLRILLWSLVL
-96 SWVLQSVESLS
+96 SWILQSVQSLS
-107 PWHDRIDSITS
+107 PWHERIDGTIQ
-118 FLLQKISVIFNTPFM
+118 FLLQRVAVVFNTPFM
-133 QLGQTEITLNFLFII
+133 ELGRTKVTLNFLFLI
-148 LFLSITVIFTSRW
+148 LFLSLAVIFISRW
-161 VSEWIK
+161 VSEWLK
-167 NRILIQL
+167 RRILMQL

-188 SYSLSFV
+188 SYSLSFI

-222 GFGLQNLA
+222 GFGLQTLA

-295 GSPDSRIHIPVNVAY
+295 GSPDSRIHIPVSVAY

-327 DPRVLLSPPPSVWFR
+327 DPRVLLTPPPSVWFR
-342 SFGESAYVFELLVW
+342 GFGEHAYLFELLVW

-376 ELRQRDIEIPF
+376 ELRQRQIEVPF

-392 RLRDVGDLRAI
+392 RLRDLGELRSLAH
-403 TRYYRR
+403 YYHR
-409 STPASELAEVTEA
+409 SVASVPESLAVTEPA
-422 STSVAKPK
+422 APKRAKTEP
-430 PKSASPPPPLSDLL
+430 SLADLL
-444 RNMSCFT
+444 RNISCFS
-451 RCSNAD
+451 RCSNAE
-457 LQMLIELGTRRF
+457 LQMLIELGNRQF
-469 YDVGEIVFR
+469 YGVGEIICR

-483 DAFYVV
+483 DAFYIV

-498 EHLDQILATLY
+498 EHLNQILATLY
-509 QGDFFGEIAVL
+509 EGEFFGEIAVL

-530 TLEDTILF
+530 ALEETTLF
-538 VVHRGAVQRLLQA
+538 VVHRSAVQRLLQA

-567 QVLQELGLA
+567 QVLQELGLV
-576 GMNGKGTPSLP
+576 NSQEIKNLP
-587 PLHWIRQRLRTLF
+587 PLHWIRRRLRTLF
-600 SV
+600 NV